1 MSFSKVHSGFAVIF
15 GAFLSSASMAEDAPS
30 DGKFTLSRLEPDLW
44 RAEYCFREP
53 VEAIAFTRPLEG
65 MRESHWTSVSDELKL
80 VHENGAATLAAIDGS
95 AFICG
100 SVDVRTYTALPP
112 KNYYAFSPFSTGGMS
127 IYTGYFTGDLQRNG
141 TLQPFNLEAQFKGLP
156 GEQVL
161 GYDLNKL
168 VHQYVYIG
176 GEQLHQFDGLTAVI
190 DPAIPASARDVI
202 VGSIPEVNAELS
214 TLFNSKPSEPY
225 LVYIAGGD
233 LGAFDGT
240 SIKGGTQK
248 NQILF
253 TLKGRGALRIAEKD
267 PTFFAKLTAHEV
279 IHLWQ
284 RDIWPGLGD
293 DYPWMHEGSADALSY
308 ELMRRTGHYSIEQYE
323 NAWSSA
329 QQKCAER
336 LEVSSVHQG
345 PAKGNFRVV
354 YECGALVNWL
364 TGALLNPNEPGQGI
378 MTFWQSMAALPAEA
392 RATSESENLFFTQL
406 YTLGVAPEKIQR
418 LRSFLDEES
427 VSPSVAIEDL
437 KRDLGVAVP

>member
-1 MSFSKVHSGFAVIF
+1 MPPSKILSGFAVIF
-15 GAFLSSASMAEDAPS
+15 GAFLSTAASAEDATS
-30 DGKFTLSRLEPDLW
+30 DGTFTLERVEADLW
-44 RAEYCFREP
+44 RAEYCFDEP
-53 VEAIAFTRPLEG
+53 VDAVAFTRPLEG
-65 MRESHWTSVSDELKL
+65 MRESHWTSVSDEMKL
-80 VHENGAATLAAIDGS
+80 VHENGAAKLVSKNGS
-95 AFICG
+95 AFRCG
-100 SVDVRTYTALPP
+100 SVDVKTYTALPP

-127 IYTGYFTGDLQRNG
+127 VYTGYFTGDVQRDG
-141 TLQPFNLEAQFKGLP
+141 TRQPFNLEAQFKGLP

-161 GYDLNKL
+161 GYDLSNL
-168 VHQYVYIG
+168 VHQYVYFG
-176 GEQLHQFDGLTAVI
+176 GEQLHRFDGLTAVI
-190 DPAIPASARDVI
+190 DPAIPTSARDVI

-214 TLFNSKPSEPY
+214 TLFNLKPSEPY
-225 LVYIAGGD
+225 LVYMAGGELD
-233 LGAFDGT
+233 AFDGT

-253 TLKGRGALRIAEKD
+253 TLKGRGALRIAEED

-293 DYPWMHEGSADALSY
+293 DFPWMHEGSADALAY
-308 ELMRRTGHYSIEQYE
+308 ELMRRTGHYSLDQYE

-336 LEVSSVHQG
+336 LEISSVHLG

-364 TGALLNPNEPGQGI
+364 MGALLNPSEPGQGI

-392 RATSESENLFFTQL
+392 RATGESETLFFTQL
-406 YTLGVAPEKIQR
+406 SALGVTPVKIER
-418 LRSFLDEES
+418 LRSFLDEQ
-427 VSPSVAIEDL
+427 PGNPAAAIEAL
-437 KRDLGVAVP
+437 KSDLGVTGP